1 MPHLELSILR
11 HAKSDWDKSCG
22 DFERP
27 LNTRGRGDALK
38 IGQWLL
44 TQSYHPDAIYSSTAR
59 RAAETARAICAGIG
73 VADELIHWDKRLYLA
88 TRDKLLEF
96 MASHPDSQSR
106 VLLIGHNPGLEDLL
120 CYLAPDTD
128 QYVQRDK
135 LLTTAS
141 FARLSLSGSWGQ
153 LQRHSAKL
161 EQFVRPRD
169 LSADAN
175 I

>member
-1 MPHLELSILR
+1 MSYLELAILR
-11 HAKSDWDKSCG
+11 HAKSDWNQSCN

-27 LNTRGRGDALK
+27 LNTRGQGDALK
-38 IGQWLL
+38 MGQWLRN
-44 TQSYHPDAIYSSTAR
+44 QSFHPDAIYCSTAR

-88 TRDKLLEF
+88 ACDNLLEVI
-96 MASHPDSQSR
+96 ANIPASQSR

-120 CYLAPDTD
+120 RFLSPDTD
-128 QYVQRDK
+128 QYLKRDK

-141 FARLSLSGSWGQ
+141 FARLVISGRWGQ
-153 LQRHSAKL
+153 LKRYCAKL

-175 I
+175 S

>member
-1 MPHLELSILR
+1 MLHLELSILR
-11 HAKSDWDKSCG
+11 HAKSDWDKSCS

-27 LNTRGRGDALK
+27 LNTRGRADALNM
-38 IGQWLL
+38 GQWLFA
-44 TQSYHPDAIYSSTAR
+44 QSYHPDAICCSPAR

-73 VADELIHWDKRLYLA
+73 VADTLIHWDKRLYLA
-88 TRDKLLEF
+88 EQDNLLEVI
-96 MASHPDSQSR
+96 ASIPTAQPR

-120 CYLAPDTD
+120 RYLSPDSD
-128 QYVQRDK
+128 QYVQRGK

-141 FARLSLSGSWGQ
+141 FARLRISGSWAQ
-153 LQRHSAKL
+153 LKRHSAEL

-169 LSADAN
+169 LAADAN